1 MLDDKGRCQ
10 GTDLRPILI
19 PHLVIPSFSPILTSG
34 SLLPADPIT
43 STMVHL
49 KPDIY
54 RLIVKA
60 VVSDDQTDLDIRT
73 GQQDCLANMSRVSKV
88 SQSLRQARQA
98 YIR

>member
-1 MLDDKGRCQ
+1 
-10 GTDLRPILI
+10 
-19 PHLVIPSFSPILTSG
+19 
-34 SLLPADPIT
+34 
-43 STMVHL
+43 MVQL

-73 GQQDCLANMSRVSKV
+73 EQQNCLANMSRVSKV